1 MTRGSLLSL
10 VEVVE
15 RFLTVRVFHMG
26 GSEKRSVLGCGDC
39 EGNLRIN
46 NINCQP

>member
-15 RFLTVRVFHMG
+15 RFLTVLVFHMG
-26 GSEKRSVLGCGDC
+26 GSENKEHLGCGDC
-39 EGNLRIN
+39 GRDLRRN